1 MGAAAARNIAIGQA
15 KGQYIAFLDS
25 DDVWNEDKLERQLA
39 FMKQNSYAFTFSDYY
54 VMGEDGKRT
63 GKIIKDSCLLNLSS
77 ILAKYK

>member
-39 FMKQNSYAFTFSDYY
+39 FMK
-54 VMGEDGKRT
+54 
-63 GKIIKDSCLLNLSS
+63 KILMLLHFQ
-77 ILAKYK
+77 IIM